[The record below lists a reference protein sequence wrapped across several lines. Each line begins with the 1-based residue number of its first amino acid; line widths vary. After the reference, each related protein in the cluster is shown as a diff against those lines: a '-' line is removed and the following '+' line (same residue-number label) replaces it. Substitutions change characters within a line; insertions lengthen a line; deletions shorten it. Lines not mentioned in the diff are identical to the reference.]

1 MFKLFYEKT
10 EKLTPVQQSEAGYSL
25 LKEKLC
31 DYYKKEPSS
40 FYIEKDSKGCPY
52 IVGIEN
58 VYVSI
63 THTEGLVACAFADF
77 RVGVDAEKIQIRRKS
92 VEKRVFTTSE
102 SELIDNS
109 KNENEAFF
117 AFWTLKESYLKAI
130 GTGFAGNAKEVEFSS
145 YKNPIVS
152 NKKNYAFYSEI
163 VDEYLISV
171 CQKTD

>member
-92 VEKRVFTTSE
+92 VEKRVFTDDEISLLDKST
-102 SELIDNS
+102 DADT
-109 KNENEAFF
+109 AFF
-117 AFWTLKESYLKAI
+117 TLWTLKESYLKAS
-130 GTGFAGNAKEVEFSS
+130 GCSTSEAFAAEFDISGGAVKGPEGYVFELS
-145 YKNPIVS
+145 FDIEGYVL
-152 NKKNYAFYSEI
+152 AVCREI
-163 VDEYLISV
+163 
-171 CQKTD
+171 